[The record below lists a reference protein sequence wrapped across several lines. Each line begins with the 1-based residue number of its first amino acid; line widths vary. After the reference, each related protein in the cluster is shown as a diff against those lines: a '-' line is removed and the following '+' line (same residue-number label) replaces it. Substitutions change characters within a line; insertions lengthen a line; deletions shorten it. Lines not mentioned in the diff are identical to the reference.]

1 MFVCWKRKQLGTF
14 CWRKSRRQFNR
25 EQLCKFQVPLGL
37 ICDSYLAVNT
47 RTTVQ
52 CLAILTAETAVVVLV
67 RLFVHR
73 GRPSSLNLKY
83 FRSINRMTLDLSC
96 PVLAASTS
104 MCFRRT
110 ASAKNDIT
118 LPAFFRLLG
127 VFKIVSCSIFPSV
140 FVIV

>member
-1 MFVCWKRKQLGTF
+1 MFICWLRKQLGTF
-14 CWRKSRRQFNR
+14 CRGKSRRQFNR
-25 EQLCKFQVPLGL
+25 EQLCKLKVPLGL
-37 ICDSYLAVNT
+37 IRDSYLAVNAGP
-47 RTTVQ
+47 TVRR
-52 CLAILTAETAVVVLV
+52 LAILTAEAAEVMLV

-73 GRPSSLNLKY
+73 GRPLSRNPKCLRRIK
-83 FRSINRMTLDLSC
+83 RITLDLSC
-96 PVLAASTS
+96 PVRAASTRI
-104 MCFRRT
+104 CFRRT